1 MPWPEEAWGVPLGS
15 RVNHIRHE
23 GISVKHY
30 PERRAELDALG
41 FRWNSLAC

>member
-1 MPWPEEAWGVPLGS
+1 MKLGVS
-15 RVNHIRHE
+15 VSTIRSQEIH
-23 GISVKHY
+23 VKDH